1 VIQRIALGEADSMVS
16 VASALSD
23 HRKLR
28 FWKLA
33 FLLGILCGLAGC
45 WNDASDPDA
54 KSLQCAKKQYADFN
68 PKIMKQCV
76 DVCIACERGNMTT
89 CSTSCMMKGA
99 K

>member
-1 VIQRIALGEADSMVS
+1 MVR
-16 VASALSD
+16 VAGTVYG
-23 HRKLR
+23 HRRPRL
-28 FWKLA
+28 WKPVV
-33 FLLGILCGLAGC
+33 LLGILCGLAGC

-54 KSLQCAKKQYADFN
+54 KSSQCARKQYADFN

-89 CSTSCMMKGA
+89 CSTSCTMKGA